1 MTDQDRLRQAI
12 INLEL
17 EIRSSELIIKNLERD
32 IERVDLRERIRLQTM
47 KEREEQTLA
56 RFRNALDIAT
66 KGVGSYA

>member
-66 KGVGSYA
+66 KGVRSYA